1 MQRDALIRELRKIA
15 RERGLV
21 FEVFENGGKVAFF
34 SEKLGA
40 GITTIQSGDLSKLH
54 VRSIMKQ
61 LGMVP

>member
-21 FEVFENGGKVAFF
+21 FEVFENSGKGSHYRV
-34 SEKLGA
+34 KLGDR
-40 GITTIQSGDLSKLH
+40 ITTIQSGDLSKLH

-61 LGMVP
+61 LGMIP

>member
-21 FEVFENGGKVAFF
+21 FEVFENRGKGSHYRV
-34 SEKLGA
+34 KLGDR
-40 GITTIQSGDLSKLH
+40 ITTIQSGDLSKLH

-61 LGMVP
+61 LGMIP